1 MINTSRNLCKYI
13 LLFIILDNSYFG
25 LASAIYFL
33 LLYKKV
39 EVGGG

>member
-13 LLFIILDNSYFG
+13 LLLIILDNSYFS
-25 LASAIYFL
+25 LAPAIYFL

-39 EVGGG
+39 EVSGW